1 VVIEF
6 PEMTSSTRRDHWLA
20 LTKEVILLHQFTSK
34 FNIESPLQAWEM
46 NSRTMLGIIRLHAAR
61 EMLRIAPPAPTNFL
75 IFSLFDDLPKGD
87 YVMEE
92 LSSSLKK
99 TNCMHPCS
107 ATSVLKS
114 LGMYH
119 PTVSSMQIK
128 EGLEE
133 PLISEEGTRDS
144 LGTTIDQVRE
154 EAKEANIAKAT
165 VEAMKEEGISDSLLI
180 LVVRSDF
187 SLKKKIY
194 FDGTVQLFHLP
205 NGLGCVGAT

>member
-1 VVIEF
+1 MVIEF

-20 LTKEVILLHQFTSK
+20 LSKEVILLHQFTSK

-46 NSRTMLGIIRLHAAR
+46 CSRTILGIIRLHAAR

-87 YVMEE
+87 YVLEE

-99 TNCMHPCS
+99 TNSMHPCS
-107 ATSVLKS
+107 ATTILKS
-114 LGMYH
+114 LGINH
-119 PTVSSMQIK
+119 PTISSMPVK

-133 PLISEEGTRDS
+133 PLISKEGTLAS
-144 LGTTIDQVRE
+144 LGATIDQVRE
-154 EAKEANIAKAT
+154 EAKETNIAKAT

-180 LVVRSDF
+180 LVVRCEF
-187 SLKKKIY
+187 S
-194 FDGTVQLFHLP
+194 
-205 NGLGCVGAT
+205 